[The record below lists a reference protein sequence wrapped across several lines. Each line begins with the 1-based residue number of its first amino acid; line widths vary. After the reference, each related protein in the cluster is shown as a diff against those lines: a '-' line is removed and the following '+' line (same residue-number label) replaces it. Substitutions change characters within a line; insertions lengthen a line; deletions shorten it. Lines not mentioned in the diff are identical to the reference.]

1 MNNSIAKKE
10 GFADWNEMLKYYA
23 NTVSYENASHC
34 YGILKDFTEKI
45 KLEDIVKAL
54 TKTCEYHEKNASWDK
69 GDNGYYLAKKV
80 LKQIENI

>member
-1 MNNSIAKKE
+1 MSIQEKLTQTLCNDKA
-10 GFADWNEMLKYYA
+10 NEDNMIDL
-23 NTVSYENASHC
+23 NA
-34 YGILKDFTEKI
+34 YGNGVIDTLNKIDFDN
-45 KLEDIVKAL
+45 LVKAL